1 MVESNIIDTVYTKDG
16 ILTVIGKG
24 NMLALRNGSIGY
36 SCIYTDQS
44 IFQPIF
50 EDVQDII
57 DTFHNSYDIE
67 KALILGGGCCTIPR
81 FIIKRF
87 DNSVY
92 IDSVEYMSEII
103 DITKKYF
110 ITDIETDKLNIINDD
125 AFKFIN
131 EAESIYDVIF
141 VDLFNG
147 GKIVDDV
154 ISESFIE
161 NINKHM
167 KSEAIAIVNTFQC
180 TAEERDE
187 ICRLG
192 QKYFERYFCKIDD
205 FGTNYIIWVNGNF
218 NV

>member
-1 MVESNIIDTVYTKDG
+1 MVESNIIDTVHTKDG

-24 NMLALRNGSIGY
+24 NMLALRNGSVGY

-67 KALILGGGCCTIPR
+67 NTLILGGGCCTIPR

-110 ITDIETDKLNIINDD
+110 LTGIETDKLNIINDD

-131 EAESIYDVIF
+131 ETESIYDVIF

-161 NINKHM
+161 SINKHM

-180 TAEERDE
+180 TIKERDE
-187 ICRLG
+187 ICRLV

-205 FGTNYIIWVNGNF
+205 FGTNYIILVNGNF